1 MATYVK
7 ITIKGWDTHK
17 QLNAN
22 ELMLI
27 PERVFKKWFK
37 IEYNRNNAPYHV
49 FQGKNRHDITQF
61 LSDWENGLGLTSLE
75 EL

>member
-1 MATYVK
+1 MVTFAK
-7 ITIKGWDTHK
+7 ITVQGRETMKP
-17 QLNAN
+17 L
-22 ELMLI
+22 ELSGFLMI
-27 PERVFKKWFK
+27 PERIFKKWFK
-37 IEYNRNNAPYHV
+37 IEYNSKNAPYHV